1 MIRSMTGFGRS
12 QAECN
17 GFAMCA
23 EARAVNNKGLRVNFR
38 LPDHLQGLDPELE
51 RIVRQRI
58 ARGTVNVQISM
69 DDLSGDPGY
78 VVDEAAAT
86 YYGDCLRGLGEK
98 IGVTDK
104 IRLDMLVGLPGVLRR
119 RSSADKMSEELVAAV
134 KEMLGSAL
142 DELVGV
148 REYEGKNIWQDIL
161 SHGERIAGLVTKVE
175 AEIPKVLA
183 QYRERMME
191 RLRPVLDDI
200 GAAISEDDVRKEVVF
215 FADRSDISEEV
226 ARLRSHIE
234 LMKTMDAKD
243 EPCGR
248 QVEFVAQEMFREAN
262 TMASKANDPAVVPTV
277 LDIKSE
283 VEKIREQAL
292 NLE

>member
-23 EARAVNNKGLRVNFR
+23 EARAVNHKGLRVNFR
-38 LPDHLQGLDPELE
+38 LPDRLQGLEPELE
-51 RIVRQRI
+51 RIVRKRI
-58 ARGTVNVQISM
+58 ARGTVTVQIVM

-86 YYGDCLRGLGEK
+86 YYGDCLRELGEK
-98 IGVTDK
+98 IGFTDK
-104 IRLDMLVGLPGVLRR
+104 ISLDALVGLPGVLRR

-134 KEMLGSAL
+134 REMLGSAL
-142 DELVGV
+142 DELVGG

-161 SHGERIAGLVTKVE
+161 SHCERIAGLVTRVE

-191 RLRPVLDDI
+191 RLRPALAEI
-200 GAAISEDDVRKEVVF
+200 GAAISEDDVRKEIVF
-215 FADRSDISEEV
+215 FADRSDISEEI
-226 ARLRSHIE
+226 ARLYSHIE

-262 TMASKANDPAVVPTV
+262 TMASKANDPVVVPAV

-292 NLE
+292 NVE